1 MGLGAWAWAGP
12 AAALVVV
19 SIAEAWLA
27 ARRGPAVTTARAAV
41 LWAGAYVFLAVAFGA
56 GAGIGIDW
64 ASARQFFAGYLT
76 EYSLSLDNLFIF
88 YVIMRWFAVPAKR
101 QHRVLAAGILLA
113 LVLRSALIVAGAA
126 AISHFDWLFYPLAAI
141 LAWTAVNL
149 LRNQPDSEHTEPGNR
164 LMSWLRQ
171 RVQAAD
177 EEDGGR
183 LVIWRSGRPTAG
195 PLLLLALAIG
205 SADLVFAFDSIPALF
220 GITTSAGLIVACNVF
235 ALSGLR
241 QVYVLLVRV
250 LDRISFL
257 NKGLAVICA
266 FIGVKLL
273 LQALRG
279 SGVAWAPAIPDWVS
293 LTVVAAVLLATVTAS
308 AVTGRRRAPAADPA
322 GRLDS
327 VRPGS
332 EWPGSVRP
340 GSEWPGSVGTVL
352 QRRFAVIDLD
362 GNGVWQRADYE
373 QLTRRLCRAFGHP
386 ADSAPARA
394 LAAGQRALFEAL
406 LAHMDANGDQQI
418 SPEEFAGSIGR
429 TRPDERAFDAAV
441 EAAADGLIRVADQDG
456 NAVLDVGEYVRL
468 AGEYGADP
476 GTAARAFT
484 QLDLDR
490 NGVLDT
496 AELSQAIR
504 QFFTSPDPAV
514 PGNLAFGRL

>member
-1 MGLGAWAWAGP
+1 VGLGAWAWAVP
-12 AAALVVV
+12 AAALVAVTV
-19 SIAEAWLA
+19 AEAWLA
-27 ARRGPAVTTARAAV
+27 ARRGAAVTGTRAAAV
-41 LWAGAYVFLAVAFGA
+41 WAGVYVFLAVAFGA
-56 GAGIGIDW
+56 GVGIGVNW
-64 ASARQFFAGYLT
+64 ASARQFFTGYLT

-113 LVLRSALIVAGAA
+113 LVLRSALIVAGSA

-141 LAWTAVNL
+141 LVWTAVNL
-149 LRNQPDSEHTEPGNR
+149 LRSQPGSEAAEPRNR

-171 RVQAAD
+171 RVQSAG

-195 PLLLLALAIG
+195 PLLLLAAAIG

-279 SGVAWAPAIPDWVS
+279 SGLAWAPAVPDWLS
-293 LTVVAAVLLATVTAS
+293 LTVVAAVLLTTATAS
-308 AVTGRRRAPAADPA
+308 AVAGRRPPAGDPA
-322 GRLDS
+322 GRADGERPDR
-327 VRPGS
+327 VRP
-332 EWPGSVRP
+332 EN
-340 GSEWPGSVGTVL
+340 VL
-352 QRRFAVIDLD
+352 MRRFAIIDLD

-394 LAAGQRALFEAL
+394 LAAGQRALFDAL

-418 SPEEFAGSIGR
+418 TPEEFTGSIGR
-429 TRPDERAFDAAV
+429 TRADESGFDAAV
-441 EAAADGLIRVADQDG
+441 EAAADGLIQVADQDG

-468 AGEYGADP
+468 AGQYGADP
-476 GTAARAFT
+476 GAAARAFA

-490 NGVLDT
+490 NGVIDT
-496 AELSQAIR
+496 AELSAAIR

>member
-1 MGLGAWAWAGP
+1 MDLGAWPWAVP
-12 AAALVVV
+12 AAALVTLT
-19 SIAEAWLA
+19 IAEAWLA
-27 ARRGPAVTTARAAV
+27 ARRGPAVTTVRAAAV
-41 LWAGAYVFLAVAFGA
+41 WAGVYVFLAVAFGA
-56 GAGIGIDW
+56 GVGIGADW
-64 ASARQFFAGYLT
+64 ASARQFFTGYLT

-88 YVIMRWFAVPAKR
+88 YVIMRWFAVPAWR
-101 QHRVLAAGILLA
+101 QHRVLGAGILFA

-141 LAWTAVNL
+141 LVWTAVNL
-149 LRNQPDSEHTEPGNR
+149 LRNQPGSQPTEPTNR
-164 LMSWLRQ
+164 LMSWLRR

-177 EEDGGR
+177 EQDAGR

-195 PLLLLALAIG
+195 PLLLLALALG

-220 GITTSAGLIVACNVF
+220 GLTTSAGLIVACNVF

-250 LDRISFL
+250 LGRISFL

-273 LQALRG
+273 LQALRDSRVG
-279 SGVAWAPAIPDWVS
+279 WAPAVPDWVA
-293 LTVVAAVLLATVTAS
+293 LTVVAAVLLSTATAS
-308 AVTGRRRAPAADPA
+308 AVTGRRRAPAGDPA
-322 GRLDS
+322 AG
-327 VRPGS
+327 
-332 EWPGSVRP
+332 PGSVRAD
-340 GSEWPGSVGTVL
+340 SVRTVL

-373 QLTRRLCRAFGHP
+373 QLTRRLCRAFGHQ

-394 LAAGQRALFEAL
+394 LAAGQRTLFEAL
-406 LAHMDANGDQQI
+406 LAHMDANGDEQI
-418 SPEEFAGSIGR
+418 TPDEFAGSIGR
-429 TRPDERAFDAAV
+429 IRSDERAFGAAV

-468 AGEYGADP
+468 AGAYGADP
-476 GTAARAFT
+476 RTAARAFA

-496 AELSQAIR
+496 AELSLAIC